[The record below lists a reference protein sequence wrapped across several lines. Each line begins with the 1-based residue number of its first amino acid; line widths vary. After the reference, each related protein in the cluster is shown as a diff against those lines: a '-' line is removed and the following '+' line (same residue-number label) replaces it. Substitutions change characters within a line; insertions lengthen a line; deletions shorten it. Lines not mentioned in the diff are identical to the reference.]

1 MIVDVLIVS
10 SIYDFSTDLV
20 VQELEK
26 RGVNYFRLNR
36 EDFATYRSTI
46 DIENKLLEVIANG
59 ESYKVTSATKSIYY
73 RQPVFLRNTPSNSLT
88 IDEQLSRSQ
97 WMGFLRSLVIFE
109 QAAWLNRPEATYL
122 AETKAYQLVVA
133 KDIGFK
139 VPITLIGN
147 DANKFQQFEHQI
159 IVKSLDT
166 ILLRESN
173 DCLFTY
179 STIKAPSEL
188 NDENVASAPLT
199 VQEYVTQ
206 KTDIRVTVIGDKL
219 AAVIIT
225 SEGNGIEEDWR
236 TVDRNLVKY
245 TEIELPKEI
254 VRHCFELLRKLKLN
268 FGAIDLLLS
277 NGEFVFVEIN
287 PTGEWGWLVNSERRF
302 DVDIASWLIEGRK

>member
-20 VQELEK
+20 VQELES
-26 RGVNYFRLNR
+26 RGVNYFRLNK
-36 EDFATYRSTI
+36 ESFTTYRSTI
-46 DIENKLLEVIANG
+46 DIENGFLEILVDG
-59 ESYKVTSATKSIYY
+59 HSYKVTSATRSIYY
-73 RQPVFLRNTPSNSLT
+73 RQPVFLRNTPSSSLT

-97 WMGFLRSLVIFE
+97 WMGFLRSLVIFD

-133 KDIGFK
+133 KDIGFNI
-139 VPITLIGN
+139 PITLIGN
-147 DANKFQQFEHQI
+147 DANKFQQFEQQI
-159 IVKSLDT
+159 IIKSLDT

-179 STIKAPSEL
+179 STIKESFEL
-188 NDENVASAPLT
+188 NDENIASAPLT
-199 VQEYVTQ
+199 VQEYVAE

-219 AAVIIT
+219 SAVIIT
-225 SEGNGIEEDWR
+225 SEGIGIEEDWR
-236 TVDRNLVKY
+236 TVDRDLVEY
-245 TEIELPKEI
+245 AVIELPKEI
-254 VRHCFELLRKLKLN
+254 ERYCFELLKRLKLN

-302 DVDIASWLIEGRK
+302 DVDIATWLIEGK

>member
-20 VQELEK
+20 VQELES
-26 RGVNYFRLNR
+26 RGVNYFRLNK
-36 EDFATYRSTI
+36 ESFTTYRSTI
-46 DIENKLLEVIANG
+46 DIENGFLEILVDG
-59 ESYKVTSATKSIYY
+59 HSYKVTSATRSIYY
-73 RQPVFLRNTPSNSLT
+73 RQPVFLRNTPSSSLT
-88 IDEQLSRSQ
+88 INEQLSRSQ
-97 WMGFLRSLVIFE
+97 WMGFLRSLVIFD

-133 KDIGFK
+133 KDIGFNI
-139 VPITLIGN
+139 PITLIGN
-147 DANKFQQFEHQI
+147 DANKFQKFEQQI

-179 STIKAPSEL
+179 STTKESFEL
-188 NDENVASAPLT
+188 NDENIASAPLT
-199 VQEYVTQ
+199 VQEYVAE

-219 AAVIIT
+219 SAVIIT
-225 SEGNGIEEDWR
+225 SEGIGIEEDWR
-236 TVDRNLVKY
+236 TVDRDLVEY
-245 TEIELPKEI
+245 AVIELPKEI
-254 VRHCFELLRKLKLN
+254 ERYCFELLKRLKLN

-302 DVDIASWLIEGRK
+302 DVDIATWLIEGK

>member
-20 VQELEK
+20 VQELES
-26 RGVNYFRLNR
+26 RGVNYFRLNK
-36 EDFATYRSTI
+36 EYFTTYRSTI
-46 DIENKLLEVIANG
+46 DIENGFLEILVDG
-59 ESYKVTSATKSIYY
+59 KSYKVTSETKSIYY
-73 RQPVFLRNTPSNSLT
+73 RQPVFLRNTPGNSLS

-97 WMGFLRSLVIFE
+97 WMGFLRSLVIFD

-122 AETKAYQLVVA
+122 AETKAYQLVIA
-133 KDIGFK
+133 KDIGFNI
-139 VPITLIGN
+139 PITLIGN
-147 DANKFQQFEHQI
+147 DANKFQQFEQKI

-179 STIKAPSEL
+179 STIKKASEL
-188 NDENVASAPLT
+188 NDQNIASAPLT
-199 VQEYVTQ
+199 VQEYVTE
-206 KTDIRVTVIGDKL
+206 KTDIRVTVIGDKIS
-219 AAVIIT
+219 AVIIT
-225 SEGNGIEEDWR
+225 YEGIGIEEDWR
-236 TVDRNLVKY
+236 TVDRNSVEY

-254 VRHCFELLRKLKLN
+254 ERYCFELLRRLKLN

-302 DVDIASWLIEGRK
+302 DVDIATWLIEGK

>member
-36 EDFATYRSTI
+36 EDFTTYRSTI

-59 ESYKVTSATKSIYY
+59 ASYKVTSATKSIYY
-73 RQPVFLRNTPSNSLT
+73 RQPVFLRNTPSDSLT

-109 QAAWLNRPEATYL
+109 QATWLNRPEATYL
-122 AETKAYQLVVA
+122 AETKAYQLIVA

-139 VPITLIGN
+139 IPTTLIGN
-147 DANKFQQFEHQI
+147 DANKFQKFEHKI

-179 STIKAPSEL
+179 STIKKPSEL

-199 VQEYVTQ
+199 VQEYVTH

-219 AAVIIT
+219 AAIMIT
-225 SEGNGIEEDWR
+225 TEGNGIEEDWR
-236 TVDRNLVKY
+236 TVDRDLVEY
-245 TEIELPKEI
+245 TEIELPQEI
-254 VRHCFELLRKLKLN
+254 INHCFQLLRKLKLN

-277 NGEFVFVEIN
+277 NGEFIFVEIN

-302 DVDIASWLIEGRK
+302 DVDIVSWLIEGK